1 MIEKLF
7 TSKNR
12 VKILEFLLFEKNES
26 HIREISRE
34 IKISS
39 SAVKKEVDNLLEIGL
54 IVKGEKNIK
63 LNKKCS
69 YLEDLKNIFIKTDA
83 VIYPL
88 REVIEKDK
96 KIKYALLF
104 GSFAKGN
111 YQENS
116 DVDLMVIGDIG
127 LGEVIKLIR
136 PVERVIKKDVNP
148 IVWKLKEFKESNGKG
163 FVREV
168 FSNKIIIIKG
178 DENELRRIIK

>member
-96 KIKYALLF
+96 KIKYA
-104 GSFAKGN
+104 
-111 YQENS
+111 
-116 DVDLMVIGDIG
+116 
-127 LGEVIKLIR
+127 
-136 PVERVIKKDVNP
+136 
-148 IVWKLKEFKESNGKG
+148 
-163 FVREV
+163 
-168 FSNKIIIIKG
+168 
-178 DENELRRIIK
+178 